1 MKMQK
6 NYFLMTLIILYI
18 PTHLEEVQN
27 PGLSFKIYIV
37 KFIQSIMSDRQF
49 MVREVTRHDQCK
61 D

>member
-1 MKMQK
+1 M
-6 NYFLMTLIILYI
+6 YI

-49 MVREVTRHDQCK
+49 NVRKVKRHDRCK

>member
-1 MKMQK
+1 
-6 NYFLMTLIILYI
+6 MTLIILYI

-49 MVREVTRHDQCK
+49 TVREVTRHDQCK